1 MLAGEHAGKLHL
13 VDLLLEGRQKF
24 ADLGE
29 RRLVLPF
36 FAEFDQDLQVFELLA
51 DRFPALDDF
60 LQGGALPQQL
70 LSLFTPIP
78 EIGFGNLGIE
88 FGDTLFF
95 SRYVKDTPSAL

>member
-1 MLAGEHAGKLHL
+1 
-13 VDLLLEGRQKF
+13 LLECREDF

-36 FAEFDQDLQVFELLA
+36 FAEFDQHLQVFELQA
-51 DRFPALDDF
+51 DRLPALDNF

-70 LSLFTPIP
+70 LGLFPPVP
-78 EIGFGNLGIE
+78 EIGFGNFGIE